1 MYIYT
6 MYVYTLC
13 VYISACHSFLLWT
26 QLDVLEVMK
35 LESACADIQ
44 MWQQQGAEQQARRNC
59 LIVFIE
65 KNYNLKARLHTGIAT

>member
-1 MYIYT
+1 
-6 MYVYTLC
+6 
-13 VYISACHSFLLWT
+13 
-26 QLDVLEVMK
+26 MK